1 MSDPSFLTGQQGH
14 GSKHPC
20 FVCDGYR
27 VDQHGRNPAGD
38 EGRWIPGYFRSLFTA
53 FRDYNG
59 FLANGYILRNAMHFN
74 NHVREPIR
82 LHVDENRPFH
92 EYIKIDPLHIVK
104 LGCEN
109 DVFTKL
115 GNLDVFIPDRISSSL
130 VDNSVSALA
139 PAHVP
144 PHNPHAWI

>member
-38 EGRWIPGYFRSLFTA
+38 EGRWIPGFFRSLFTA

-115 GNLDVFIPDRISSSL
+115 GNLDVFTFYT
-130 VDNSVSALA
+130 
-139 PAHVP
+139 
-144 PHNPHAWI
+144 